1 MILRTTVQPTTAR
14 KTARATFGERA
25 HGGCARL
32 PTRNGTATNR
42 MALCR
47 NAAFQSPCARAWTAR
62 AVPHPGQSSPVKWW
76 IGHFG
81 NQTAL
86 SGSTVAAATM
96 PMPANKPNPIETANQ
111 VPVSGTCNRRA
122 TAPQRRRGAP
132 PASVSSLLRHIYSPA
147 SSNAAPNIANAH
159 RRLVIAPT
167 TMVTIIHVLAL
178 SDAVFAP
185 AKSPAASFL
194 STLVA

>member
-1 MILRTTVQPTTAR
+1 
-14 KTARATFGERA
+14 
-25 HGGCARL
+25 
-32 PTRNGTATNR
+32 
-42 MALCR
+42 MALYR
-47 NAAFQSPCARAWTAR
+47 NAAFQSPCARAWIAL

-96 PMPANKPNPIETANQ
+96 PTPANSPSPMETANH

-122 TAPQRRRGAP
+122 TEPQMRHNAPH
-132 PASVSSLLRHIYSPA
+132 ASVSSLLRHIYSPA

-159 RRLVIAPT
+159 RRLVMAPT

-185 AKSPAASFL
+185 ATSPAASFL
-194 STLVA
+194 STLFA